1 MFRDGY
7 KNAQVVTSDG
17 KKLGTVKSLDSK
29 SLVVFKKGLIKQVLQ
44 NLRGVKHRRFLMKSP
59 ISL

>member
-17 KKLGTVKSLDSK
+17 KKLGTVKKLRQQISSSVQKGTYKASLTE
-29 SLVVFKKGLIKQVLQ
+29 F
-44 NLRGVKHRRFLMKSP
+44 MK
-59 ISL
+59 

>member
-29 SLVVFKKGLIKQVLQ
+29 SLVVFKKGLIRDEP
-44 NLRGVKHRRFLMKSP
+44 LRWLRKLE
-59 ISL
+59 ISAEILFCIFP

>member
-44 NLRGVKHRRFLMKSP
+44 NL
-59 ISL
+59 